1 MVDKITHWEGVLKN
15 SAEQAL
21 VERIAALE
29 RKIHNDVERKLVD
42 RIAQLEK
49 RISDVMDESHSNVA
63 NELDNSMAS
72 RLNQVEIK
80 IKEAME
86 THLETQMEGRE
97 ESTRAWVGKLAQKM
111 DARNT
116 ASIQSVKD
124 IISRDV
130 MADVA

>member
-1 MVDKITHWEGVLKN
+1 M
-15 SAEQAL
+15 Q

-72 RLNQVEIK
+72 RLNQVFVSAVVRLLI
-80 IKEAME
+80 
-86 THLETQMEGRE
+86 
-97 ESTRAWVGKLAQKM
+97 
-111 DARNT
+111 
-116 ASIQSVKD
+116 
-124 IISRDV
+124 
-130 MADVA
+130 